1 MATVFHTDKGK
12 KSVTDTGKRVVYKD
26 SDGNIHVRYA
36 WSDYSA
42 VHQGEMDVPIGQPV
56 QTEQSGV
63 AMVSGFSPKI
73 MTAVLNADEFNP
85 LDVMMEALKP
95 IELDYTNLNEELK
108 IKYETEQIGEEY

>member
-42 VHQGEMDVPIGQPV
+42 VDQGEMDVPIGKPFIVLDQSDIPTDTSFADAWDVDLSSPDGVGKGYDTWV
-56 QTEQSGV
+56 QEQV
-63 AMVSGFSPKI
+63 AK
-73 MTAVLNADEFNP
+73 ADANYNP
-85 LDVMMEALKP
+85 DIP
-95 IELDYTNLNEELK
+95 
-108 IKYETEQIGEEY
+108 ET